1 MEIKILEAVL
11 ENGVLSNT
19 RTTWTLPNYSLDI
32 SKVDNWGNPSLFKF
46 VVDGVEV
53 EANECYDGD
62 TRYKIGYKTSHD
74 VLTCELLKSSGAC
87 SIMSRIAELDT
98 PIADGST
105 IQIFFSKESPYEVE
119 KIERATIIFSNTDL
133 LKIEYNSN
141 NKDIKV
147 ILEQEEKEYFLEGT
161 LEE

>member
-1 MEIKILEAVL
+1 MEIKVLEAVL
-11 ENGVLSNT
+11 ENGVINND
-19 RTTWTLPNYSLDI
+19 RTTWTLPIDSLDK
-32 SKVDNWGNPSLFKF
+32 SKIDNWGNPSLFKF
-46 VVDGVEV
+46 YVDGVEV
-53 EANECYDGD
+53 QANECYDGS
-62 TRYKIGYKTSHD
+62 TRYKIGYRTNHD
-74 VLTCELLKSSGAC
+74 VLICEELKSTSAC
-87 SIMSRIAELDT
+87 TIMSRTAELGT

-133 LKIEYNSN
+133 LKVEYNTS

-147 ILEQEEKEYFLEGT
+147 ELKQEGVEYFLEGT